1 MKVNIVLDISA
12 EEARKVMGLPDIEQ
26 MQKDM
31 IEKIRQKMDQ
41 SIDEMSDPE
50 LMMKRFLPIGAQGVE
65 QFQKFMSGFA
75 KAASDSSA
83 SGTKETPKK

>member
-1 MKVNIVLDISA
+1 MKVNIILDISA

-31 IEKIRQKMDQ
+31 IEKIRQKMDK

-65 QFQKFMSGFA
+65 QFQKLMSSFA
-75 KAASDSSA
+75 KAASDTRASS
-83 SGTKETPKK
+83 TKETPKK